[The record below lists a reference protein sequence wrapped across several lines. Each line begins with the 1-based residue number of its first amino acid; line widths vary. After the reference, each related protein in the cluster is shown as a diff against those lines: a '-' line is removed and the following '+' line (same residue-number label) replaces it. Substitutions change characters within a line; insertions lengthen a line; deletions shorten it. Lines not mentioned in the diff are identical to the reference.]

1 MAHITIIGAG
11 AVGVA
16 CANAFLAQQ
25 LATRVSLYDANAQ
38 RAEGEALDFEHVAPL
53 LGQARVDGGGMDRL
67 ETGGDVCVITAGAK
81 QHPGESRP
89 ALLERNAAAL
99 HSIAGALERTLL
111 PRVAVVV
118 SNPVDTMT
126 FKLLQRWQGR
136 GVHVL
141 GTGTLLDSMRLRAR
155 LAQWLNVSGESVHA
169 WVLGEHGDSSVPLLD
184 SARVAGV
191 SLETFCARR
200 GIPFGAAE
208 RAGLTEWVRG
218 AAGKVIALKGA
229 TCHAIGLVTARVV
242 SAVLRDERVL
252 LPVSAPIDGVCA
264 GVPCRVGHDGAEVLG
279 WPDMSPAERAS
290 LDASLAVL
298 RRTCVA

>member
-1 MAHITIIGAG
+1 
-11 AVGVA
+11 VA
-16 CANAFLAQQ
+16 CANAILSQQ
-25 LATRVSLYDANAQ
+25 LAGRVSLYDVNAQ

-67 ETGGDVCVITAGAK
+67 DTGGDVCVITAGAK
-81 QHPGESRP
+81 QRPGESRP

-99 HSIAGALERTLL
+99 DAIATSLEGARL

-126 FKLLQRWQGR
+126 FRLVRRWQGR

-141 GTGTLLDSMRLRAR
+141 GTGTLLDSMRLRAQ
-155 LAQWLNVSGESVHA
+155 LAQWLQISGESVHA
-169 WVLGEHGDSSVPLLD
+169 WVLGEHGDSGVPLLD

-191 SLETFCARR
+191 SLEAFCARR
-200 GIPFGAAE
+200 GIAFGASE
-208 RAGLTEWVRG
+208 RARLTEGVRG
-218 AAGKVIALKGA
+218 AAAKVIALKGA

-264 GVPCRVGHDGAEVLG
+264 GVPCRVGRDGAEVLG
-279 WPDMSPAERAS
+279 WPDLSPAERAS
-290 LDASLAVL
+290 LEASLAVL
-298 RRTCVA
+298 RTTCVG